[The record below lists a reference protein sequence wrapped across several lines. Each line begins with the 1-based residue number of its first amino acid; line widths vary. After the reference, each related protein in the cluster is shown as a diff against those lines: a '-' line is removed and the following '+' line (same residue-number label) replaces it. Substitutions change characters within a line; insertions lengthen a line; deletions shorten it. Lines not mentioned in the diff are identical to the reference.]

1 VGCDTFVGDMK
12 KLAEEAAPARPVEVR
27 YRDKGRFRSVTLGC
41 TFNSADEVYALYAL
55 LDADERVKFKL

>member
-1 VGCDTFVGDMK
+1 MK